1 MAVFKIIKGEYKNKD
16 AIKNVITYIL
26 GKGKENKTPNNIFGA
41 LGVDYENINL
51 TISQF
56 EKIQRVYRKDSG
68 KRILHIVVGFSKK
81 EAFSLQQYLSIGYD
95 IAKLFGGEHQVFFG
109 LHENRK
115 NKMHIHFA
123 VNPVNVYTGEK
134 IHWQK
139 QDIVQLNEN
148 VRQIVLKYQAKN
160 IKNRKKYWW
169 HLLESREI

>member
-16 AIKNVITYIL
+16 AIKNVITYIW
-26 GKGKENKTPNNIFGA
+26 GKEEENKTPNNIFGA

-81 EAFSLQQYLSIGYD
+81 EVFSLQQYLSIGYD

-109 LHENRK
+109 LHINTRD
-115 NKMHIHFA
+115 MFHIRMTLKIRT
-123 VNPVNVYTGEK
+123 NVT
-134 IHWQK
+134 QC
-139 QDIVQLNEN
+139 L
-148 VRQIVLKYQAKN
+148 
-160 IKNRKKYWW
+160 
-169 HLLESREI
+169 

>member
-148 VRQIVLKYQAKN
+148 VRQIILKYQAKN
-160 IKNRKKYWW
+160 IKNR
-169 HLLESREI
+169 SVS